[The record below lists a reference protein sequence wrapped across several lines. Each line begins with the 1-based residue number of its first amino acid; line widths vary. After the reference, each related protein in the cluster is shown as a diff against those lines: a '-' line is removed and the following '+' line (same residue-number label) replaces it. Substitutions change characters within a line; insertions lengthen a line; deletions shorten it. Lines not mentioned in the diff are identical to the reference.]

1 MNELWK
7 YVILVLVA
15 GCLSLFLSVYTHI
28 KAKESPGA
36 RYFVIMTFLSSIFAF
51 SYALELTAPTFQ
63 SSLFWLKIEYIP
75 MPFIPAFILLM
86 CIDYVGYKGKWW
98 FKLILFII
106 PLITI
111 FMVATN
117 ERHHLYH
124 KRITLR
130 EDIPFPILKIESG
143 PFFYLHAIYLFLCI
157 MVGVML
163 LILHM
168 KKVVPGFRKP
178 IIMMILGLT
187 IPIAANYFYINGLSP
202 YGIDL
207 GPISMSV
214 GFVFCGISLINFQ
227 IFNVIPIARDSVFEQ
242 MKDGVIVL
250 NPYHVVVDLNKAME
264 QIFTGFSAQSVG
276 KSINELLKKNKT
288 LISIFAKEK
297 DSDVQITN
305 ADQIY
310 HYHIQFSPVIK
321 NSIAVG
327 KIVTFTNITERVDLQ
342 NKLTHLASMDGL
354 TRVYNRSF
362 FFYHVGE
369 SISTMKRGDEYCIL
383 MFDIDHFKH
392 INDTYGHEA
401 GDTVL
406 TEIVKVVK
414 SSLRSSDI
422 IGRYGGEEFI
432 LFLPHIN
439 LEDACK
445 LADQVRINIARTSIK
460 FDNANISVTSSFGL
474 THSNVQEYTDH
485 TLKQLTK
492 EADQALYHAKN
503 AGRNNVQLFRLVE
516 EMLLK

>member
-7 YVILVLVA
+7 YIILVLVA
-15 GCLSLFLSVYTHI
+15 GFLSLFLSIYTHI

-51 SYALELTAPTFQ
+51 SYALELTAPTFK

-86 CIDYVGYKGKWW
+86 CIDYVGYKGKYW
-98 FKLILFII
+98 FKLILLII

-124 KRITLR
+124 KSITLR
-130 EDIPFPILKIESG
+130 EDIPFPILQIESG

-157 MVGVML
+157 MFGVIL
-163 LILHM
+163 LLLHM

-207 GPISMSV
+207 GPISMSI
-214 GFVFCGISLINFQ
+214 GFVFCGASLIHFQ

-242 MKDGVIVL
+242 IKDGVIVL
-250 NPYHVVVDLNKAME
+250 NPYQVVVDFNKAME

-276 KSINELLKKNKT
+276 KSIDDLLKENQT
-288 LISIFAKEK
+288 LISIFTKEQ

-305 ADQIY
+305 AGQIN
-310 HYHIQFSPVIK
+310 HYHIQFSPIIK
-321 NSIAVG
+321 NSNTVG

-342 NKLTHLASMDGL
+342 NRLTHLASMDGL
-354 TRVYNRSF
+354 TNVYNRTF
-362 FFYHVGE
+362 FFSHASE
-369 SISTMKRGDEYCIL
+369 TISSMNKKDEFCIL

-392 INDTYGHEA
+392 INDSYGHEA

-406 TEIVKVVK
+406 IEIVKVVK
-414 SSLRSSDI
+414 SSLRSTDV

-432 LFLPHIN
+432 LFLPHTN
-439 LEDACK
+439 LEDARK
-445 LADQVRINIARTSIK
+445 LANHVRLNIAES
-460 FDNANISVTSSFGL
+460 NIQIENEFITVTSSFGL
-474 THSNVQEYTDH
+474 AHSNVHENTKYI
-485 TLKQLTK
+485 LKKLTK
-492 EADQALYHAKN
+492 EADQALYYAKN
-503 AGRNNVQLFRLVE
+503 AGRNNVQLYSFAE